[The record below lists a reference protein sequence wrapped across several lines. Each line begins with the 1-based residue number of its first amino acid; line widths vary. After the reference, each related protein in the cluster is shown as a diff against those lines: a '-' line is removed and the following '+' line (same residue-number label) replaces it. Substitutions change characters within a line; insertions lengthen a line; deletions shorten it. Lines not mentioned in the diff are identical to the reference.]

1 MPEIERRAGQEEG
14 RGLGA
19 RLCSNNFYRETFT
32 DTSNGHEVLM
42 KAIVRSTGVLL
53 LCTVLFGAATVQA
66 WGAAAKVNFD
76 EKAVAEFY
84 KGKTVRI
91 IVGFSAGGGYDAYS
105 RVIGRHLHKH
115 IPGNPT
121 VVVDNMAGA
130 GSILAANHISNV
142 APKDGTIIGNFSGQI
157 ILEQLFANS
166 AVQYDMTKFPIL
178 GVPIGETYLLV
189 VTKKPGVTKY
199 EEVLGPKGKQIIMGG
214 IPGSTV
220 EQAPIIMRDALG
232 ANIKVVS
239 GYKGTSDVRLAID
252 SGEVDGLFNSWTSLK
267 ITSLDK
273 IKSGE
278 WLVLAQIGEEPIRDL
293 PNSSNIPTIPQV
305 AKTAEQRELLRFG
318 IAAPN
323 QFGKIYVLP
332 PGAPQ
337 DRASALEAAFTKS
350 FEDKEFLAEADKGR
364 LEIDPVG
371 AEKAQGLI
379 RDLMG
384 MSPAVKTQLQKMLR
398 TPK

>member
-1 MPEIERRAGQEEG
+1 M
-14 RGLGA
+14 
-19 RLCSNNFYRETFT
+19 S
-32 DTSNGHEVLM
+32 
-42 KAIVRSTGVLL
+42 AILRSSGVLL
-53 LCTVLFGAATVQA
+53 LFTVLFGATTVQTWA
-66 WGAAAKVNFD
+66 AAAKSGFD
-76 EKAVAEFY
+76 DKAIADFY

-105 RVIGRHLHKH
+105 RVVGRHLHKH
-115 IPGNPT
+115 IPGNPS

-130 GSILAANHISNV
+130 GSILAANHINNV

-157 ILEQLFANS
+157 ILEQLFANP
-166 AVQYDMTKFPIL
+166 AVQYDMTKFRTL
-178 GVPIGETYLLV
+178 GVPISETYLLV
-189 VTKKPGVTKY
+189 VTRKPGVTKY
-199 EEVLGPKGKQIIMGG
+199 EEVLGPKGKQIVMGG

-239 GYKGTSDVRLAID
+239 GYKGTSDIRLAID

-267 ITSLDK
+267 ITSYDK

-278 WLVLAQIGEEPIRDL
+278 WVVLAQIGDEPIPDL
-293 PNSSNIPTIPQV
+293 PNSNNIPTIPMV
-305 AKTAEQRELLRFG
+305 AKTTEQRQLLRFG

-337 DRASALEAAFTKS
+337 DRVAALESALTKT
-350 FEDKEFLAEADKGR
+350 FADKEFLAEADKGR
-364 LEIDPVG
+364 LEINPVS
-371 AEKAQGLI
+371 AQQAHELI
-379 RDLMG
+379 TELMG
-384 MSPAVKTQLQKMLR
+384 MSPTVKAQLQKMLR
-398 TPK
+398 APK

>member
-1 MPEIERRAGQEEG
+1 MRAI
-14 RGLGA
+14 L
-19 RLCSNNFYRETFT
+19 
-32 DTSNGHEVLM
+32 
-42 KAIVRSTGVLL
+42 RSSGVLL
-53 LCTVLFGAATVQA
+53 LFTVLFGATTVQTWA
-66 WGAAAKVNFD
+66 AAAKSGFD
-76 EKAVAEFY
+76 DKAIADFY

-105 RVIGRHLHKH
+105 RVVGRHLHKH
-115 IPGNPT
+115 IPGNPS

-130 GSILAANHISNV
+130 GSILAANHINNV

-157 ILEQLFANS
+157 ILEQLFANP
-166 AVQYDMTKFPIL
+166 AVQYDMTKFRTL
-178 GVPIGETYLLV
+178 GVPISETYLLV
-189 VTKKPGVTKY
+189 VTRKPGVTKY
-199 EEVLGPKGKQIIMGG
+199 EEVLGPKGKQIVMGG

-239 GYKGTSDVRLAID
+239 GYKGTSDIRLAID

-267 ITSLDK
+267 ITSYDK

-278 WLVLAQIGEEPIRDL
+278 WVVLAQIGDEPIPDL
-293 PNSSNIPTIPQV
+293 PNSNNIPTIPMV
-305 AKTAEQRELLRFG
+305 AKTTEQRQLLRFG

-337 DRASALEAAFTKS
+337 DRVAALESALTKT
-350 FEDKEFLAEADKGR
+350 FADKEFLAEADKGR
-364 LEIDPVG
+364 LEINPVS
-371 AEKAQGLI
+371 AQQVHELI
-379 RDLMG
+379 TELMG
-384 MSPAVKTQLQKMLR
+384 MSPTVKAQLQKMLR
-398 TPK
+398 APK

>member
-1 MPEIERRAGQEEG
+1 M
-14 RGLGA
+14 
-19 RLCSNNFYRETFT
+19 RLKWVLILISLL
-32 DTSNGHEVLM
+32 NGTPAVH
-42 KAIVRSTGVLL
+42 S
-53 LCTVLFGAATVQA
+53 
-66 WGAAAKVNFD
+66 WAAAANAGFD
-76 EKAVAEFY
+76 EKAVSEFY

-121 VVVDNMAGA
+121 VLVDNMAGA
-130 GSILAANHISNV
+130 GSILAANHINNV
-142 APKDGTIIGNFSGQI
+142 AAKDGTIIGNFSGQI
-157 ILEQLFANS
+157 ILEQLFANP
-166 AVQYDMTKFPIL
+166 AVQYDMTKFRIL

-189 VTKKPGVTKY
+189 VTQKPGITKY
-199 EEVLGPKGKQIIMGG
+199 EEVLGPKSKQIVMGG

-239 GYKGTSDVRLAID
+239 GYKGTSDIRLAID

-278 WLVLAQIGEEPIRDL
+278 WLVLAQMGEEPIRDL
-293 PNSSNIPTIPQV
+293 PNSSNIPTIPLV
-305 AKTAEQRELLRFG
+305 AKNAEQRELLRFG

-337 DRASALEAAFTKS
+337 DRALALEAAFTKT
-350 FEDKEFLAEADKGR
+350 FQDKEFLAEADKGR
-364 LEIDPVG
+364 LEIDPVS
-371 AEKAQGLI
+371 AQQAHGLI
-379 RDLMG
+379 TDLMG
-384 MSPAVKTQLQKMLR
+384 MSPAVKSRLQKMLQ
-398 TPK
+398 PAKK

>member
-1 MPEIERRAGQEEG
+1 M
-14 RGLGA
+14 
-19 RLCSNNFYRETFT
+19 RLKW
-32 DTSNGHEVLM
+32 VL
-42 KAIVRSTGVLL
+42 ILISL
-53 LCTVLFGAATVQA
+53 LCGTPTVPSWA
-66 WGAAAKVNFD
+66 AAAKGSFD
-76 EKAVAEFY
+76 EKAVAEFF
-84 KGKTVRI
+84 KGKTVRM

-130 GSILAANHISNV
+130 GSILAANHINNV

-157 ILEQLFANS
+157 ILEQLFANP
-166 AVQYDMTKFPIL
+166 AVQYDLAKFRIL

-189 VTKKPGVTKY
+189 VTKKTGVSKY
-199 EEVLGPKGKQIIMGG
+199 EEVLGLKAKQIVMGG

-220 EQAPIIMRDALG
+220 EQAPIIVRDALG

-239 GYKGTSDVRLAID
+239 GYKGTSDIRLAID

-278 WLVLAQIGEEPIRDL
+278 WLVLAQMGEEPIRDL
-293 PNSSNIPTIPQV
+293 PNSNNIPTIPMV
-305 AKTAEQRELLRFG
+305 AKTAEQRELLRYG

-337 DRASALEAAFTKS
+337 DRAAALEAAFTKT

-364 LEIDPVG
+364 LEIDPVS
-371 AEKAQGLI
+371 AQQAHGLI
-379 RDLMG
+379 TDLMG
-384 MSPAVKTQLQKMLR
+384 MSPAVKTRLQKMLQ
-398 TPK
+398 PAKK